1 MAESLISIVTK
12 TLVVQEAL
20 KKPERDKSQKKSVKK
35 NKANKKD
42 SAHII
47 DTYA

>member
-1 MAESLISIVTK
+1 MAEPLISIVTK
-12 TLVVQEAL
+12 TLMVKEAL
-20 KKPERDKSQKKSVKK
+20 KKPGRDKSQKKAVKK
-35 NKANKKD
+35 NKPNKKI